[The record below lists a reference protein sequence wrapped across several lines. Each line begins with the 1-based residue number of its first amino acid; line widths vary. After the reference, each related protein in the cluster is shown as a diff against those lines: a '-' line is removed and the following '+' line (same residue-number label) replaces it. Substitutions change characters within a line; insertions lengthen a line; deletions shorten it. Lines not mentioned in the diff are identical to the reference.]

1 MVAVAWAGAALF
13 LASLIYFAYFYLVW
27 LGQPEAAI
35 PRVDPAIAVLIDV
48 LLFTVFALHHSLFAR
63 SGAKAWIARRV
74 PRGLERA
81 LYVWVASLL
90 FMSVCWLWQPV
101 PGVAWQT
108 SGPARWLLLG
118 VQAAGVLLTIR
129 SASRIDIW
137 DLAGVRQARAAVSSP
152 SPPQEPALSRVSG
165 EPILEIGGPYRWV
178 RHPIYFGW
186 VLIVFAAPMMT
197 ANRLLFASISTL
209 YLVIAIPF
217 EERLLREEF
226 GPAYAAYQRGV
237 RWRLLPGVW

>member
-1 MVAVAWAGAALF
+1 MVAVAWAGATLF

-27 LGQPEAAI
+27 LGQPQAAI
-35 PRVDPAIAVLIDV
+35 PRVNPAIAVLIDV

-118 VQAAGVLLTIR
+118 VQAPPFPIPDPARFARVVAAAFSMRRKTLRNSLRGLVDEAG
-129 SASRIDIW
+129 
-137 DLAGVRQARAAVSSP
+137 
-152 SPPQEPALSRVSG
+152 
-165 EPILEIGGPYRWV
+165 
-178 RHPIYFGW
+178 
-186 VLIVFAAPMMT
+186 FAAAGIAADRRPE
-197 ANRLLFASISTL
+197 TL
-209 YLVIAIPF
+209 APA
-217 EERLLREEF
+217 EF
-226 GPAYAAYQRGV
+226 G
-237 RWRLLPGVW
+237 RLTASV